1 MKGQIIILS
10 SILVSLAILF
20 YSSTYLIIPT
30 SRITVS
36 KGDLGELA
44 SILLLEQAVIYASNY
59 SYSTG
64 NYSYF
69 EDSVINYLKN
79 CSNNPFI
86 CGVDAGGIVVECNF
100 SSTVNLGSNT
110 RMVANVFSVNHSW
123 LKYSIILEVEA
134 RSNSTGTAYGA
145 LVIRVNG
152 TKIFNDYIASVHFTK
167 VSVKE
172 SSSNTV
178 IPTVYY
184 YDSVYGFT
192 VIVPYLDSPQNVSV
206 VIEDVK
212 GLKLWFKVIC

>member
-36 KGDLGELA
+36 KGDLGELT

-79 CSNNPFI
+79 
-86 CGVDAGGIVVECNF
+86 
-100 SSTVNLGSNT
+100 
-110 RMVANVFSVNHSW
+110 
-123 LKYSIILEVEA
+123 YS
-134 RSNSTGTAYGA
+134 
-145 LVIRVNG
+145 
-152 TKIFNDYIASVHFTK
+152 
-167 VSVKE
+167 
-172 SSSNTV
+172 
-178 IPTVYY
+178 
-184 YDSVYGFT
+184 
-192 VIVPYLDSPQNVSV
+192 
-206 VIEDVK
+206 
-212 GLKLWFKVIC
+212 